1 MEEIRKK
8 HTHSKAKITSNN
20 SKEQVPRCITNTTEI
35 SEGSFDKIYPEGIFV
50 CHESTF
56 VLPVIGADSFHAGDK
71 SLQMSLASSLRPES
85 DCLVPTSRLGLRSNH
100 GKKQQQ

>member
-56 VLPVIGADSFHAGDK
+56 VLPVIGAGDK

-85 DCLVPTSRLGLRSNH
+85 DCLVPTSRLGLRSSH
-100 GKKQQQ
+100 DKKQQQ